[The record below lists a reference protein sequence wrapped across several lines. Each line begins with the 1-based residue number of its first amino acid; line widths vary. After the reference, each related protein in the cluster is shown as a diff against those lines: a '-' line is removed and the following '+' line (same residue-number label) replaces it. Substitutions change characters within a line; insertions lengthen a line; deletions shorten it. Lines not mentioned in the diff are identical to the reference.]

1 MNRLPLLL
9 LFLLTAACQSQPDR
23 PTEPAAPAASSVPT
37 APKRDTASPVAPS
50 GSPATLALAD
60 NAVQLVNAKTGST
73 TTIPLGRPFDPLVRT
88 ITNALGE
95 PPARVG
101 VNGECGAGP
110 LKMAT
115 WANGLTLAFQAQNRG
130 DASPGREWQ
139 FAGWSLNPGRG
150 AGRPPAT
157 MAGVSLGTTRAE
169 VESAYVIKV
178 VQSSLGYEF
187 STASGLYG
195 LFDGAGPQARVS
207 ALWSGTSCVFR

>member
-1 MNRLPLLL
+1 MNRLPPSL
-9 LFLLTAACQSQPDR
+9 LFLFTAACHSQSGR
-23 PTEPAAPAASSVPT
+23 PTEPAAPAVSSVPT
-37 APKRDTASPVAPS
+37 APKRGAARPVVPS

-60 NAVQLVNAKTGST
+60 NAVQLVNAETGAT
-73 TTIPLGRPFDPLVRT
+73 TTIPLGRPFDPLVRAV
-88 ITNALGE
+88 TNALGE

-115 WANGLTLAFQAQNRG
+115 WANGLTLAFRAQDRG

-139 FAGWSLNPGRG
+139 FVGWSLNPGRG
-150 AGRPPAT
+150 AGRAPAT
-157 MAGVSLGTTRAE
+157 MAGVGLGTTRAE

-178 VQSSLGYEF
+178 VKSSLGYEF